1 MESFRIDGNSARD
14 YTIRVEEVFDLTPEL
29 VKTLLDI
36 DLQGQPRIVGASW
49 HQMRRD
55 LRFLRRG
62 VGGKTYTQGDA
73 IPIHGRGEAGVTEI
87 ASHDPVRPLVPA
99 QARYPERV
107 PLSIAHAGPLDG
119 HGSRT
124 TEPSTNHPKEHVSMQ
139 HVRIATYEIKDGNFK
154 ELADIA
160 RQGMLRT
167 FQEQPGFIRYGLAD
181 IGDRKCVSLS
191 MWETRKDADAAV
203 PVAERWVREHVASL
217 VDLRTTQIGDLAFFE
232 GTPAKV

>member
-1 MESFRIDGNSARD
+1 
-14 YTIRVEEVFDLTPEL
+14 
-29 VKTLLDI
+29 
-36 DLQGQPRIVGASW
+36 
-49 HQMRRD
+49 
-55 LRFLRRG
+55 
-62 VGGKTYTQGDA
+62 
-73 IPIHGRGEAGVTEI
+73 
-87 ASHDPVRPLVPA
+87 
-99 QARYPERV
+99 
-107 PLSIAHAGPLDG
+107 
-119 HGSRT
+119 
-124 TEPSTNHPKEHVSMQ
+124 MQ

-203 PVAERWVREHVASL
+203 PVAERWVRENVATR
-217 VDLRTTQIGDLAFFE
+217 VDLRTTLIGDMAFFE

>member
-1 MESFRIDGNSARD
+1 
-14 YTIRVEEVFDLTPEL
+14 
-29 VKTLLDI
+29 
-36 DLQGQPRIVGASW
+36 
-49 HQMRRD
+49 
-55 LRFLRRG
+55 
-62 VGGKTYTQGDA
+62 
-73 IPIHGRGEAGVTEI
+73 
-87 ASHDPVRPLVPA
+87 
-99 QARYPERV
+99 
-107 PLSIAHAGPLDG
+107 
-119 HGSRT
+119 
-124 TEPSTNHPKEHVSMQ
+124 MQ

-191 MWETRKDADAAV
+191 MWETRKDADSAV
-203 PVAERWVREHVASL
+203 PVAERWVHEHVANL

>member
-1 MESFRIDGNSARD
+1 
-14 YTIRVEEVFDLTPEL
+14 
-29 VKTLLDI
+29 
-36 DLQGQPRIVGASW
+36 
-49 HQMRRD
+49 
-55 LRFLRRG
+55 
-62 VGGKTYTQGDA
+62 
-73 IPIHGRGEAGVTEI
+73 
-87 ASHDPVRPLVPA
+87 
-99 QARYPERV
+99 
-107 PLSIAHAGPLDG
+107 
-119 HGSRT
+119 
-124 TEPSTNHPKEHVSMQ
+124 MQ

-203 PVAERWVREHVASL
+203 PVAERWVRDKVARL